1 MKIFQLDE
9 NTNTKIQI
17 FDESWTGDLLWEI
30 QIYFFS
36 Y

>member
-9 NTNTKIQI
+9 NTNTKIRI
-17 FDESWTGDLLWEI
+17 FDEPWTGDLLWEI
-30 QIYFFS
+30 QVYFFS